1 MTTTVDVRTQ
11 DHIQMLAGD
20 WQRLR
25 YVAGV
30 IPLPNG
36 KMALQDKD
44 YMKRGKG
51 QNQMLWPLME
61 SELMSDRVF
70 QRLYIEGSYFPG
82 KT

>member
-1 MTTTVDVRTQ
+1 MINRVYQEEFHKNFPICRYLMKSDPIILPEMSSKNNSHENMTTTVDVRTQ

-36 KMALQDKD
+36 KMAL
-44 YMKRGKG
+44 
-51 QNQMLWPLME
+51 
-61 SELMSDRVF
+61 
-70 QRLYIEGSYFPG
+70 
-82 KT
+82 